1 MSDFQFQVS
10 DAVHHPSHYTAGK
23 IEVIDILEDWVQ
35 HAPDAV
41 TGSLQWQCLK
51 YLSRMWLK
59 KDPLED
65 AEKCR
70 WYLNRLINTLAT
82 EPYRND

>member
-1 MSDFQFQVS
+1 MTDP
-10 DAVHHPSHYTAGK
+10 VHNPRHYTAGRFEV
-23 IEVIDILEDWVQ
+23 IEVLEDWSQ
-35 HAPDAV
+35 HAPDPVA
-41 TGSLQWQCLK
+41 GSLQWQCLK

-82 EPYRND
+82 EAYRD